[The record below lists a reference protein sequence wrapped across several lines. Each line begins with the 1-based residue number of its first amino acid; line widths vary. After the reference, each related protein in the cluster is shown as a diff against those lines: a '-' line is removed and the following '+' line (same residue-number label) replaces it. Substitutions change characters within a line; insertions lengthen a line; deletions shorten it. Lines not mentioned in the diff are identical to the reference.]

1 MAKAK
6 KQRRPRGDTWSI
18 RVSRTTHKR
27 VVAWAKREHFKNRA
41 AYDVLVNR
49 KLDELETAKSQAI
62 PAVASIS
69 GRIDDGKFTPRET
82 ATQGAS
88 SNG

>member
-27 VVAWAKREHFKNRA
+27 VVAWARREHFKNRA

-62 PAVASIS
+62 PAVASTP
-69 GRIDDGKFTPRET
+69 GRIDASKITPAT
-82 ATQGAS
+82 AATQEA
-88 SNG
+88 